1 MLNQYSINTWCNT
14 KQHYIKLR
22 YYMTTNINKEQL
34 CSFALKHTDVKFKEN
49 KKCFHVAG
57 KLLRVLVS

>member
-1 MLNQYSINTWCNT
+1 
-14 KQHYIKLR
+14 
-22 YYMTTNINKEQL
+22 MTTNINKEQL